1 MHYTKLLFTGLFL
14 FILSLLDSNT
24 SAQSQ
29 KTDSLTRV
37 AETGNVD
44 DQLEALSLLVNQN
57 LYSNQTKAKE
67 LATKQLEISGKFN
80 KPKWQ
85 ADALGNIG
93 TLFFTQGAIDSAE
106 FYYQLAYNVLEK
118 TDDLKNLTLMR
129 VNLSSAQR
137 LSGQFD
143 KALENLQKSLEYFKE
158 QKDESRIS
166 QVLSNIG
173 AAYNEMGNSD
183 KFFEYTLQALE
194 IQEKIG
200 SKRPMG
206 ITLINLCLGMSAK
219 KNYSEAVQYGE
230 RAIKVFR
237 EINEPFL
244 IGSAIVRTAGA
255 MLFLG
260 QDKRMIPYLQE
271 AQLIAEKVGNSH
283 LKEECLRLEANYYL
297 NVSKF
302 KEAKTAAFNALAITD
317 TTNKP
322 NLQYLYDLLITTSIH
337 TNDKENAFKYYGKYI
352 DVYKE
357 SVSEEWIRK
366 ISDMEVK
373 YETEKK
379 TIQIESLKNENRLYT
394 RLNYALGFVFL
405 LSLTSI
411 FFFIRSV
418 KNEREATRQK
428 IIQLEKENQLIA
440 TQAVLDGETKERT
453 RLARD
458 LHDGLGGMLS
468 VVKLS
473 LFSMKGNLILP
484 EENMESFDRAL
495 TQLDQSIGELRNVA
509 HNLMPESLIV
519 KGVKAALSDFAESVP
534 NVRFHFFGD
543 DGRFDEKLEVV
554 IFRVAHELVS
564 NSLKHSGAEEVN
576 VQLIQSATSISL
588 GVNDNG
594 SGFDMSKMSSFKGM
608 GLRNI
613 QHRVTSFG
621 GRIDFNSTPGNGTE
635 VNVEFSLG

>member
-1 MHYTKLLFTGLFL
+1 
-14 FILSLLDSNT
+14 
-24 SAQSQ
+24 
-29 KTDSLTRV
+29 
-37 AETGNVD
+37 
-44 DQLEALSLLVNQN
+44 
-57 LYSNQTKAKE
+57 
-67 LATKQLEISGKFN
+67 
-80 KPKWQ
+80 
-85 ADALGNIG
+85 
-93 TLFFTQGAIDSAE
+93 
-106 FYYQLAYNVLEK
+106 
-118 TDDLKNLTLMR
+118 

-137 LSGQFD
+137 LSCQYD
-143 KALENLQKSLEYFKE
+143 KALENLQKSLEYFRAQE
-158 QKDESRIS
+158 DDARIA

-194 IQEKIG
+194 IQERIG

-206 ITLINLCLGMSAK
+206 ISLINLCLGMSAQ
-219 KNYSEAVQYGE
+219 KNYTEAVNYGE

-237 EINEPFL
+237 EISDPFL

-260 QDKRMIPYLQE
+260 QDKRIIPYLKE
-271 AQLIAEKVGNSH
+271 AQLIADKIGNDH
-283 LKEECLRLEANYYL
+283 LKEECYRLEANYYM
-297 NVSKF
+297 NNK
-302 KEAKTAAFNALAITD
+302 KYDEAKVSAFKALAIAD

-322 NLQYLYDLLITTSIH
+322 NLHYLYNLLVTTSIH
-337 TNDKENAFKYYGKYI
+337 TNDKENALKYYSKYI

-357 SVSEEWIRK
+357 SVSEEWINK

-379 TIQIESLKNENRLYT
+379 TIQIKSLENENRIHT
-394 RLNYALGFVFL
+394 RLNYALGFIFI
-405 LSLTSI
+405 LSLTTI
-411 FFFIRSV
+411 FFFVRSFMH
-418 KNEREATRQK
+418 ERKVAQQK
-428 IIQLEKENQLIA
+428 ILQLEQEKQLVA
-440 TQAVLDGETKERT
+440 TQAVLEGETMERT

-473 LFSMKGNLILP
+473 LFNMKGNLILP

-519 KGVKAALSDFAESVP
+519 KGVKAALSDFAESLP
-534 NVRFHFFGD
+534 NVKFHFYGD
-543 DGRFDEKLEVV
+543 ENRFDEKLEIVV
-554 IFRVAHELVS
+554 FRVAHELIS
-564 NSLKHSGAEEVN
+564 NALKHSGAEEVN

-588 GVNDNG
+588 GVSDNG
-594 SGFDMSKMSSFKGM
+594 RGFDTSKMDSFKGM

-621 GRIDFNSTPGNGTE
+621 GRIDFNSSPDNGTE
-635 VNVEFSLG
+635 VNVEFSIG

>member
-1 MHYTKLLFTGLFL
+1 MHYTKLFFTGLFL
-14 FILSLLDSNT
+14 FILSLSDANT
-24 SAQSQ
+24 TAQNS
-29 KTDSLTRV
+29 KTDSLNRV
-37 AETGNVD
+37 VETGSID
-44 DQLEALSLLVNQN
+44 EQLEALNLLVNQN
-57 LYSNQTKAKE
+57 LYSNQPKAKE
-67 LATKQLEISGKFN
+67 LAIKQLEISN
-80 KPKWQ
+80 KNNKLKWQ

-106 FYYQLAYNVLEK
+106 IYYQHAFNILEK
-118 TDDLKNLTLMR
+118 TDDLKNLAVMR

-137 LSGQFD
+137 LSSQFD
-143 KALENLQKSLEYFKE
+143 KALENLQKSLEYFRA
-158 QKDESRIS
+158 QKDEARIA

-183 KFFEYTLQALE
+183 KFFEYSLQALE

-219 KNYSEAVQYGE
+219 ENYNEAVKYGE

-260 QDKRMIPYLQE
+260 QDKRMIPYLKE
-271 AQLIAEKVGNSH
+271 AQLIADKIGNSH
-283 LKEECLRLEANYYL
+283 LKEECYRLEANYYL
-297 NVSKF
+297 KINRYN
-302 KEAKTAAFNALAITD
+302 EAKVSAFNALAITD

-322 NLQYLYDLLITTSIH
+322 NLQYLYDLLVTTSIH
-337 TNDKENAFKYYGKYI
+337 ANDKENAFKFYGKYI

-357 SVSEEWIRK
+357 SVSEEWINK

-379 TIQIESLKNENRLYT
+379 NIQIKSLENENRIHT
-394 RLNYALGFVFL
+394 RLNYALGFIFI
-405 LSLTSI
+405 LSLTTI
-411 FFFIRSV
+411 FFFVRSFMH
-418 KNEREATRQK
+418 ERKVAQQKILQLEQEKQLVATR
-428 IIQLEKENQLIA
+428 
-440 TQAVLDGETKERT
+440 AVLEGETMERT

-473 LFSMKGNLILP
+473 LFNMKGNLILP

-519 KGVKAALSDFAESVP
+519 KGVKAALSDFAESLP
-534 NVRFHFFGD
+534 NVKFHFYGD
-543 DGRFDEKLEVV
+543 ENRFDEKLEVV
-554 IFRVAHELVS
+554 VFRVAHELIS
-564 NSLKHSGAEEVN
+564 NALKHSGSEEVN

-588 GVNDNG
+588 GVSDNG
-594 SGFDMSKMSSFKGM
+594 RGFDMSKMDSFKGM

-621 GRIDFNSTPGNGTE
+621 GRIDFNSSPDNGTE
-635 VNVEFSLG
+635 VNVEFSIG